1 MATGRRR
8 LVVASLL
15 AALVAAPPSLAAAQD
30 PAAVPPP
37 PICGDDFTV
46 PGGHFFSQAAGTP
59 DLGFQVTDDAQAAFW
74 SAFQRIGGVPVLGY
88 PISERFIS
96 RGFVVQ
102 VFQKAVLQWDPSKQ
116 DVNFANTLDLLHEA
130 GFDPWLDSVR
140 QVPLHQSLP
149 ADDGAPWDRVV
160 DNHLAILDAN
170 ADIRA
175 EFLATPNWLDRLGLP
190 IAYHDYG
197 AVRVL
202 RAQRAVLQQWTSDV
216 PWAAAGE
223 VIFGNSGDL
232 AREAGLFSA
241 DVLAAIAPR
250 PPADLTGVVRADPN
264 PPAQGET
271 LAIEVAT
278 GHSGVSLSVNGR
290 LLPLVCAGGAWRAL
304 DGLGATAQTGPRGL
318 RVAVGDS
325 VADLPID
332 VSAGDFPSVSFE
344 LPEELRG
351 LLDPVLV
358 AQEREF
364 YTAIVSQVS
373 GPPRWSG
380 RFVEPA
386 SGRPTSAYG
395 ERRTLEPGM
404 VATVHQGADLAA
416 PLGTPVLAPA
426 DGVIAW
432 SGPLSVRGNVVI
444 IDHGFGV
451 FTAYYHLDEIGVA
464 TAAEIVSG
472 QQLGTVGSTGR
483 STGPHLHWEVL
494 IGGVAVDPAAWTD
507 RSFPEEFDWTVYVGP
522 DGAVTRRGYLES
534 GTTETVPPPPPTP
547 TGDAPAPPPPPA
559 PTGDAPA
566 PPPEAAPPPEGN
578 GGSETGVPPPEG
590 PAG

>member
-1 MATGRRR
+1 M
-8 LVVASLL
+8 V
-15 AALVAAPPSLAAAQD
+15 APPSLAAAQD
-30 PAAVPPP
+30 PAPIPPP

-59 DLGFQVTDDAQAAFW
+59 DLGFHVTDDAQAAFW
-74 SAFQRIGGVPVLGY
+74 TAFQRIGGVPVLGY
-88 PISERFIS
+88 PISERFVS

-102 VFQKAVLQWDPSKQ
+102 AFQKTVLQWDPSKQ
-116 DVNFANTLDLLHEA
+116 DVNFANTLDLLHQA

-140 QVPLHQSLP
+140 QVPFHQALP

-160 DNHLAILDAN
+160 ASHLAILDAN

-175 EFLATPNWLDRLGLP
+175 EFLATPKWLDRLGLP

-232 AREAGLFSA
+232 AREAGLFPA
-241 DVLAAIAPR
+241 EVLAPIAPR
-250 PPADLTGVVRADPN
+250 PPADVTGVVRVEPN
-264 PPAQGET
+264 RPAQGET
-271 LAIEVAT
+271 LVLEVAT
-278 GHSGVSLSVNGR
+278 GHSGVALSLDGR
-290 LLPLVCAGGAWRAL
+290 VLPLVCAGGAWRAL
-304 DGLGATAQTGPRGL
+304 DGLGATVQIGPRGL
-318 RVAVGDS
+318 RAAIGDS
-325 VADLPID
+325 AADLPID
-332 VSAGDFPSVSFE
+332 VAAGEFPSATFE
-344 LPEELRG
+344 LPEDLQD
-351 LLDPVLV
+351 LLDPELV

-364 YTAIVSQVS
+364 YTSIVSQVS

-380 RFVEPA
+380 RFVQPA
-386 SGRPTSAYG
+386 GGRSTSAYG

-432 SGPLSVRGNVVI
+432 AGSLTVRGNVVI

-464 TAAEIVSG
+464 TAAEITSG
-472 QQLGTVGSTGR
+472 QRLGTVGSTGR

-494 IGGVAVDPAAWTD
+494 IGGVAVDPAAWTG
-507 RSFPEEFDWTVYVGP
+507 RSFSEEFDWTVYVGP
-522 DGAVTRRGYLES
+522 DGTAIRRAHAGS
-534 GTTETVPPPPPTP
+534 TTSQIVPP
-547 TGDAPAPPPPPA
+547 APPA
-559 PTGDAPA
+559 PTGGAPT
-566 PPPEAAPPPEGN
+566 PPPEAD
-578 GGSETGVPPPEG
+578 GGSETGVPPPDG

>member
-1 MATGRRR
+1 MRCPGIATARRR
-8 LVVASLL
+8 ILIASLL
-15 AALVAAPPSLAAAQD
+15 VVLVVTPPSLAAAQD
-30 PAAVPPP
+30 PAPVPPP

-59 DLGFQVTDDAQAAFW
+59 DLGFHVTDDAQAAFW

-88 PISERFIS
+88 PISERFVL
-96 RGFVVQ
+96 RGFIVQ
-102 VFQKAVLQWDPSKQ
+102 AFQKAVLQWDPSKQ
-116 DVNFANTLDLLHEA
+116 DVNFANTLDLLHDA

-149 ADDGAPWDRVV
+149 ADDDAPWDRVV
-160 DNHLAILDAN
+160 GNHLAILDAN
-170 ADIRA
+170 AHIRA

-241 DVLAAIAPR
+241 DVLAPIAPR
-250 PPADLTGVVRADPN
+250 PPDDLTGVVRVEPN
-264 PPAQGET
+264 NPAQGET
-271 LAIEVAT
+271 LALEVAT
-278 GHSGVSLSVNGR
+278 GHFGVALLVSGRS
-290 LLPLVCAGGAWRAL
+290 LPLVCAAGAWRAL

-318 RVAVGDS
+318 RVAIGDGT
-325 VADLPID
+325 ADLPIE
-332 VSAGDFPSVSFE
+332 VAAGEFPSVTFE
-344 LPEELRG
+344 LPEDLQG
-351 LLDPVLV
+351 LLDPELV

-380 RFVEPA
+380 RFVDPA
-386 SGRPTSAYG
+386 GGRPTSVYG

-416 PLGTPVLAPA
+416 PLGTPVLASA
-426 DGVIAW
+426 DGLVAW
-432 SGPLSVRGNVVI
+432 AGPLVVRGNVVI

-464 TAAEIVSG
+464 TAAEITTG
-472 QQLGTVGSTGR
+472 RQLGTVGSSGR

-507 RSFPEEFDWTVYVGP
+507 RSFPEDFEWTVYVGP
-522 DGAVTRRGYLES
+522 DGAVTRRGDVGS
-534 GTTETVPPPPPTP
+534 GMPETVPPT
-547 TGDAPAPPPPPA
+547 PPA
-559 PTGDAPA
+559 PTGDTPA
-566 PPPEAAPPPEGN
+566 PPPEASTPPEDD
-578 GGSETGVPPPEG
+578 GGLETGVPPPDG